1 MGEEGKGD
9 ATVRKRC
16 HRSVL
21 DESMALKMLPR
32 AEVTA
37 SFRAAWEPF
46 PPPTL

>member
-9 ATVRKRC
+9 ATVRC